1 MLIGEDFT
9 KIRIDLNGLVLLE
22 PNAIISDFIMAVVSF
37 YIARKLYSA
46 RKSSGF
52 TKYWYYFFLTFGF
65 GAILGSMGHGLFH
78 YLGAQGKFPTWISGI
93 LSTYFIEKAM
103 IKSFERHN
111 KNNILGKIAF
121 FKMITVFLL
130 VITVISSAEFDKN
143 HTIGFLPIAINTIL
157 GVFISVSVISG
168 VNIKNQSGFK
178 WLIFGVLAMLPSAV
192 IFLMKINLVQWFDKG
207 DLSHVFMTI
216 GICLYYFGITK
227 IDAKA
232 DPFIP
237 NVESLT
243 TKTR

>member
-9 KIRIDLNGLVLLE
+9 KIRLDLNGLIILE
-22 PNAIISDFIMAVVSF
+22 PNAIISDFIMAMVSF

-46 RKSSGF
+46 RKTNGF
-52 TKYWYYFFLTFGF
+52 VKYWYYFFLTFGC
-65 GAILGSMGHGLFH
+65 GAILGSLGHGLFH

-103 IKSFERHN
+103 IKAFERHN

-130 VITVISSAEFDKN
+130 VITVISTAEFDKN
-143 HTIGFLPIAINTIL
+143 HTIGFLPIAINTII
-157 GVFISVSVISG
+157 GVLISVSVISG
-168 VNIKNQSGFK
+168 ANIKRQSEFK

-192 IFLMKINLVQWFDKG
+192 IFLMKINLLQWFDKG
-207 DLSHVFMTI
+207 DLSHSFMTI
-216 GICLYYFGITK
+216 GVFLYYWGITK
-227 IDAKA
+227 IDTET
-232 DPFIP
+232 DPFKP
-237 NVESLT
+237 NVESLI

>member
-9 KIRIDLNGLVLLE
+9 KIRVELNGLVLLE
-22 PNAIISDFIMAVVSF
+22 PNAIVTDLIMAVTSL
-37 YIARKLYSA
+37 YIARKLYSS
-46 RKSSGF
+46 RRSSGF

-65 GAILGSMGHGLFH
+65 GALLGSMGHGLFH
-78 YLGAQGKFPTWISGI
+78 YLGPQGKFPSWISGI

-103 IKSFERHN
+103 IKSYERHN
-111 KNNILGKIAF
+111 KNNVLGKIAF
-121 FKMITVFLL
+121 FKMIAVFLL
-130 VITVISSAEFDKN
+130 VITVISSAAFDKN
-143 HTIGFLPIAINTIL
+143 HTIGFLPVTINTII

-168 VNIKNQSGFK
+168 ANIKNQSGFK
-178 WLIFGVLAMLPSAV
+178 WLIFGVIVLLPSAV

-237 NVESLT
+237 SVESLI
-243 TKTR
+243 TRTP